1 MADWAACVVALA
13 GVEDLIDCVRED
25 EPDSQF
31 CSVAKGDDNGV
42 YHPLDTTK
50 DGLLCWSVSTILGRT
65 NKICGPSPISSTV
78 FEGPDA
84 CPDYDTSSFRGCLC
98 QRHIEAEDIFD
109 LDLQVYKDARIWSRK
124 AANWV
129 HEICM
134 HTELKNQS
142 LIDGDKGHIDHINK
156 VDRES
161 AYQL

>member
-50 DGLLCWSVSTILGRT
+50 DGLLCWSV
-65 NKICGPSPISSTV
+65 
-78 FEGPDA
+78 
-84 CPDYDTSSFRGCLC
+84 
-98 QRHIEAEDIFD
+98 
-109 LDLQVYKDARIWSRK
+109 YKDARIWSRK